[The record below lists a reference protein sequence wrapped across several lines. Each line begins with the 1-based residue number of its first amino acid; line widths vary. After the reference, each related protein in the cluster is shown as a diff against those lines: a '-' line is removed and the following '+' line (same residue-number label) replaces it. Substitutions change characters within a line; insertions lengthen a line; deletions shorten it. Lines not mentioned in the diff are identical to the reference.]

1 MYYFII
7 ITFYLKQSKEE
18 WKMLGTS
25 GVFDYVNV
33 LSTSLDAA
41 SKRNDI
47 IANNIA
53 NVDTP
58 NYKRKDI
65 SFETELKNAFAN
77 ASEDTVDARVKNL
90 NLSSMGQN
98 VYTDYSELSYRSDGN
113 NVDIDTEN
121 AILAENQIKYNGL
134 MELLNKDFDFLKS
147 VMN

>member
-1 MYYFII
+1 
-7 ITFYLKQSKEE
+7 
-18 WKMLGTS
+18 MLGTS
-25 GVFDYVNV
+25 GVFDYINV
-33 LSTSLDAA
+33 LNTSLDAA

-47 IANNIA
+47 IANVN
-53 NVDTP
+53 TP

-98 VYTDYSELSYRSDGN
+98 VYTDYSELSYRYDGN

-121 AILAENQIKYNGL
+121 GILAKNQIKYNGL
-134 MELLNKDFDFLKS
+134 MELLNKDFSFLKS

>member
-1 MYYFII
+1 
-7 ITFYLKQSKEE
+7 
-18 WKMLGTS
+18 MLGTS
-25 GVFDYVNV
+25 GVFDYINV
-33 LSTSLDAA
+33 LNTSLDAA

-98 VYTDYSELSYRSDGN
+98 VYTDYSELSYRYDGN

-121 AILAENQIKYNGL
+121 GILAKNQIKYNGL
-134 MELLNKDFDFLKS
+134 MELLNKDFSFLKS

>member
-1 MYYFII
+1 
-7 ITFYLKQSKEE
+7 
-18 WKMLGTS
+18 MLGTS
-25 GVFDYVNV
+25 GVFDYINV
-33 LSTSLDAA
+33 LNTSLDAA

-90 NLSSMGQN
+90 DLSSMGQN
-98 VYTDYSELSYRSDGN
+98 VYTDYSELSYRYDGN

-121 AILAENQIKYNGL
+121 GILAKNQIKYNGL
-134 MELLNKDFDFLKS
+134 MELLNKDFSFLKS